1 MRVGVIPRSIYIA
14 IIMLVVVVSLLCV
27 WKTDAQLSGVIV
39 SKTVTDPP
47 DSAVLIPELTMKSP
61 EQEKPPLRLVQTVSL
76 PGLQR
81 HWDHFGVDVKGNRL
95 FLASDGDEPVVD
107 VFDLKT
113 NKLVHT
119 ITETKGSH
127 NVLAFPDERKL
138 FVVDGEASELKI
150 FNYDTYELMG
160 HITLSIDADP
170 AVYDPATKYLYVVN
184 GGRAAKTPYC
194 LISVVDTVSGKKLA
208 DIKLDT
214 NRLESMAIEKSSSRL
229 FVNMTT
235 ANKIGVLDRQKRMLI
250 DTWPVT
256 AALENVP
263 MQYDESTHR
272 LFVATRKPSRLV
284 VVNTDT
290 GKEVTSLPTADSVD
304 DLAFDADNRRIYVP
318 GGNLKGAVGAVTV
331 IQQQDADHYAVIA
344 NIPTKPGART
354 ARLVPELKR
363 YYVSVSTNTS
373 HEAQIM
379 VYDVV
384 P

>member
-1 MRVGVIPRSIYIA
+1 MNRYLGVLL
-14 IIMLVVVVSLLCV
+14 LVLAVV
-27 WKTDAQLSGVIV
+27 A
-39 SKTVTDPP
+39 
-47 DSAVLIPELTMKSP
+47 ASP
-61 EQEKPPLRLVQTVSL
+61 AQEKPPLRLVQTISL
-76 PGLQR
+76 SGLQR
-81 HWDHFGVDVKGNRL
+81 HWDHFGVDVKSNRL
-95 FLASDGDEPVVD
+95 FLTSEDEPVVD

-113 NKLVHT
+113 NKLIHT
-119 ITETKGSH
+119 ITGLKGSH
-127 NVLAFPDERKL
+127 NVLAFPELKKI

-150 FNYDTYELMG
+150 YNYDTYALVGHTEL
-160 HITLSIDADP
+160 TIDADP

-214 NRLESMAIEKSSSRL
+214 NRLESMALEKSGPRL
-229 FVNMTT
+229 FVNMTG
-235 ANKIGVLDRQKRMLI
+235 ANKIGVVDRQKRTVV

-256 AALENVP
+256 AAIENVP

-272 LFVATRKPSRLV
+272 LFVATRKPSKLV

-304 DLAFDADNRRIYVP
+304 DLAYDAANHRIYLP
-318 GGNLKGAVGAVTV
+318 GGNLNGAVGAVTV
-331 IQQQDADHYAVIA
+331 IQQKDADHYEVIA

-354 ARLVPELKR
+354 ARLVPELNK
-363 YYVSVSTNTS
+363 YYVSVSTKDDPQG
-373 HEAQIM
+373 AQIL
-379 VYDVV
+379 VFDVV

>member
-1 MRVGVIPRSIYIA
+1 MKKL
-14 IIMLVVVVSLLCV
+14 LVVLTLVLV
-27 WKTDAQLSGVIV
+27 WMGTS
-39 SKTVTDPP
+39 
-47 DSAVLIPELTMKSP
+47 SA
-61 EQEKPPLRLVQTVSL
+61 QEKSPLRLVQTISL
-76 PGLQR
+76 TGLRR

-95 FLASDGDEPVVD
+95 FLTSEDEPVVD

-113 NKLVHT
+113 NKLIHT
-119 ITETKGSH
+119 ITGTKGSH
-127 NVLAFPDERKL
+127 NVLAFPEMKKI

-150 FNYDTYELMG
+150 YNYDTYELVG
-160 HITLSIDADP
+160 HTELTIDADP

-194 LISVVDTVSGKKLA
+194 LVSVVDTVSGKKLE

-214 NRLESMAIEKSSSRL
+214 NRLESMALEKSGPRL
-229 FVNMTT
+229 FVNMTG
-235 ANKIGVLDRQKRMLI
+235 ANKIGVVDRQKRTVV

-256 AALENVP
+256 AAIENVP

-290 GKEVTSLPTADSVD
+290 GKEVTNLPTADSVD
-304 DLAFDADNRRIYVP
+304 DLAYDAANHRIYLP
-318 GGNLKGAVGAVTV
+318 GGNLNGAVGAVTV
-331 IQQQDADHYAVIA
+331 IQQKDADHYEVIA

-354 ARLVPELKR
+354 ARLVPELNK
-363 YYVSVSTNTS
+363 YYVSVSTKGPQ
-373 HEAQIM
+373 EAQIL

>member
-1 MRVGVIPRSIYIA
+1 MKRL
-14 IIMLVVVVSLLCV
+14 LVVLALVLV
-27 WKTDAQLSGVIV
+27 WVAT
-39 SKTVTDPP
+39 
-47 DSAVLIPELTMKSP
+47 SP
-61 EQEKPPLRLVQTVSL
+61 AQEKTPLRLVQTVSL

-95 FLASDGDEPVVD
+95 FLTSDEDEAVVD

-113 NKLVHT
+113 NKLIHT
-119 ITETKGSH
+119 ITGTKGAH
-127 NVLAFPDERKL
+127 NVLAFPEMKKI

-150 FNYDTYELMG
+150 FNYDTYELIG
-160 HITLSIDADP
+160 HTELTIDADP

-214 NRLESMAIEKSSSRL
+214 NRLESMALEKSGPRL
-229 FVNMTT
+229 FVNMTG
-235 ANKIGVLDRQKRMLI
+235 ANKIGVVDRQKRTVV

-256 AALENVP
+256 AAVENVP

-272 LFVATRKPSRLV
+272 LFVATRKPSKLV

-304 DLAFDADNRRIYVP
+304 DLAYDAANHRIYLP
-318 GGNLKGAVGAVTV
+318 GGNLNGAVGAVTV
-331 IQQQDADHYAVIA
+331 VQQKDADHYEVIA

-354 ARLVPELKR
+354 ARLVPELNK
-363 YYVSVSTNTS
+363 YYVSVSTKGPQ
-373 HEAQIM
+373 EAQIL

>member
-1 MRVGVIPRSIYIA
+1 MNRYLGILL
-14 IIMLVVVVSLLCV
+14 LVLAVV
-27 WKTDAQLSGVIV
+27 A
-39 SKTVTDPP
+39 P
-47 DSAVLIPELTMKSP
+47 SP
-61 EQEKPPLRLVQTVSL
+61 AQEKPPLRLVQTISL
-76 PGLQR
+76 SGLQR

-95 FLASDGDEPVVD
+95 FLTSEDEPVVD

-113 NKLVHT
+113 NKLIHT
-119 ITETKGSH
+119 ITGLKGSH
-127 NVLAFPDERKL
+127 NVLAFPELKKI

-150 FNYDTYELMG
+150 YNYDTYELVG
-160 HITLSIDADP
+160 HTELTIDADP

-214 NRLESMAIEKSSSRL
+214 NRLESMALEKSGPRL
-229 FVNMTT
+229 FVNMTG
-235 ANKIGVLDRQKRMLI
+235 ANKIGVVDRQKRAVV

-256 AALENVP
+256 AAIENVP

-290 GKEVTSLPTADSVD
+290 GKEVTNLPTADSVD
-304 DLAFDADNRRIYVP
+304 DLAYDAANHRIYLP
-318 GGNLKGAVGAVTV
+318 GGNLNGAVGAVTV
-331 IQQQDADHYAVIA
+331 VQQKDADHYEVIA

-354 ARLVPELKR
+354 ARLVPELNK
-363 YYVSVSTNTS
+363 YYVSVSTKDDPQG
-373 HEAQIM
+373 AQIL
-379 VYDVV
+379 VFDVV